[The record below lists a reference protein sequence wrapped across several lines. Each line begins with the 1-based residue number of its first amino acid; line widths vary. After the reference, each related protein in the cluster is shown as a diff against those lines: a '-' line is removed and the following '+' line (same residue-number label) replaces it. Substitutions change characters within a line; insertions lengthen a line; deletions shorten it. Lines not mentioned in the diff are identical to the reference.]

1 MCIYHIIRFFF
12 FIFMYLGVSPD
23 GSRAGFVW
31 QPYQKC
37 YVWWVP
43 RGPGDVS
50 GPRWAQ
56 FANGKITSFNS

>member
-1 MCIYHIIRFFF
+1 MHIYIYTYLCI
-12 FIFMYLGVSPD
+12 LGSPPMEVVQVD
-23 GSRAGFVW
+23 R
-31 QPYQKC
+31 QPYQKW

-50 GPRWAQ
+50 SQRAQ